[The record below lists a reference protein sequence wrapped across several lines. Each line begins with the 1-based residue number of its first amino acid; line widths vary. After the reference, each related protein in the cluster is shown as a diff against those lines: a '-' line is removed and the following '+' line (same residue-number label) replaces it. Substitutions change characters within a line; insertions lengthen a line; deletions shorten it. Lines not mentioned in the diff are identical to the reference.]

1 MTMARTGTAGKMPT
15 TDAVPKLQ
23 GRGCLAKAGDDPE
36 STKSAARNLKE
47 VHKMNIDTMNEK
59 VKELRELRRMQ
70 EDLAAEITS
79 IEEELK
85 GHMDRC
91 GMDTLLGMDW
101 RITWKS
107 VTSKRLDTA
116 ALRKAMPDVA
126 SAFTRETTTRRFVLA

>member
-1 MTMARTGTAGKMPT
+1 
-15 TDAVPKLQ
+15 
-23 GRGCLAKAGDDPE
+23 
-36 STKSAARNLKE
+36 
-47 VHKMNIDTMNEK
+47 MNVDVMNEK